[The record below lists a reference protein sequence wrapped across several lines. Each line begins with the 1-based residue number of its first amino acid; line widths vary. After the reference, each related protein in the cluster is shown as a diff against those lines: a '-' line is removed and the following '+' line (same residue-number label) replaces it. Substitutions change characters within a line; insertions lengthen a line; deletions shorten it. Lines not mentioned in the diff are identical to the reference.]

1 MPKYY
6 FNGQV
11 YDSEYLAHYGRKG
24 MKWGK
29 NIFVTPDNT
38 TGGTYSRRAAPRLL
52 LKKRN
57 SRGYINPRA
66 AWSRPNQRGYF
77 DKDNPIDNNGLHER
91 DSRDIG
97 RYQQDELSRTMRDS
111 KVYTDYSDSSLQYI
125 RDKLYER
132 DLTKESDQEF
142 IKIFNNSGIAYMSH
156 IRARAAVSAINR
168 ELEDRK
174 LVNKVKNWASNL
186 VKTTTSAIKNT
197 SAYKLGASI
206 VSRAL
211 QNKPLITTEKTISV
225 GRIPNSVHVPGVTA
239 YLSAQKAIA
248 EKQKQVYSNRANGR
262 KR

>member
-57 SRGYINPRA
+57 SRGYINPQA
-66 AWSRPNQRGYF
+66 AWHRPNQKGYF
-77 DKDNPIDNNGLHER
+77 DKDNPIDNNGLDER
-91 DSRDIG
+91 GSRDIG
-97 RYQQDELSRTMRDS
+97 RYQQNELSRTI
-111 KVYTDYSDSSLQYI
+111 SSLQYL
-125 RDKLYER
+125 RDKRPITMNVLYGP
-132 DLTKESDQEF
+132 DLSKEADQKFMEF
-142 IKIFNNSGIAYMSH
+142 FYNSGIAYMPH
-156 IRARAAVSAINR
+156 IRTRATLSAVNR

-197 SAYKLGASI
+197 SAYRLGASI

-225 GRIPNSVHVPGVTA
+225 GRIPNSVHVHGVTA